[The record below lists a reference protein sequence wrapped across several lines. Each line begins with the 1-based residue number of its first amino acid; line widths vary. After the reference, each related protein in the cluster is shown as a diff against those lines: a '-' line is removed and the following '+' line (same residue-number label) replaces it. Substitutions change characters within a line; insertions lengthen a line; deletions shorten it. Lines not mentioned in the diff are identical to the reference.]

1 MILVSQVPC
10 IAMFAK
16 CSPSYSA
23 KFIAA
28 NPLPFLNPSPK
39 FITRRSSIRP
49 LHLTLAKAE
58 GGIESSSA
66 TKSSSSTSTSSPTA
80 PSPFSNDQTV
90 FVGDEDV
97 PLEGVIQFDKPSSSS
112 RVEKWGRVALLAGGD
127 VLALLLFATIGRFS
141 HGLSVFDIDT
151 LRTADPFI
159 AGWFLGA
166 YFLGGYGEDGRGM
179 KGLPK
184 GVIATAKSW
193 SLGIPIG
200 IVIRAAASG
209 HLPNYGFVFVSLG
222 STAVLLITFRALLYT
237 ILPVDNSKK
246 SDVYRR
252 GSPFELF
259 ELLTSLVRRW

>member
-1 MILVSQVPC
+1 
-10 IAMFAK
+10 MFSK
-16 CSPSYSA
+16 FSLSSPP
-23 KFIAA
+23 KFITVT
-28 NPLPFLNPSPK
+28 NPLTFLNPSPK

-49 LHLTLAKAE
+49 FHLTLAKAE
-58 GGIESSSA
+58 GNLDSDAAS
-66 TKSSSSTSTSSPTA
+66 TSSSS
-80 PSPFSNDQTV
+80 PSPTV
-90 FVGDEDV
+90 FVSGEDV
-97 PLEGVIQFDKPSSSS
+97 PLEGVIQFEKPTSSPPL
-112 RVEKWGRVALLAGGD
+112 EKWGRVALLAGAD
-127 VLALLLFATIGRFS
+127 VLALFLFATIGRYS
-141 HGLSVFDIDT
+141 HGLSVLDLET

-166 YFLGGYGEDGRGM
+166 YFLGGFDEDGRGM
-179 KGLPK
+179 NGLSK

-193 SLGIPIG
+193 AVGIPIG
-200 IVIRAAASG
+200 IAIRAATSG
-209 HLPNYGFVFVSLG
+209 HIPNYGFVFVSLG